1 MGLPKHAFFRGRI
14 VPYPEAKVGVLTHGL
29 NYGTGV
35 FSGMRGYWNA
45 DENELFVFRPEDHYR
60 RFVESGRMLG
70 MELPLNEHQLV
81 AALTELLRTE
91 GYRED
96 CYIRSLAFYAD
107 ETVGVR
113 LHDLTPEISIVSMPY
128 GRYIEREEGAHA
140 TISSWRRVDDNAIP
154 ARGKIVGSYVNS
166 ALAKSEAMR
175 AGFDEA
181 IVLTDDGHIAEGSA
195 ANFLLVRNGAV
206 ITPPITDNILEGITR
221 RTVME
226 LLEKE
231 MNVPVVERSIDRSE
245 IYVADE
251 ALFVGTGV
259 QIVAITRVDHR
270 PVGTGRIGPI
280 AAALR
285 DLYFRVVRGRHPA
298 YRKWCTAVYAGAPEL
313 EAATPTRGPEPGR
326 ASTRA
331 FVKPG
336 TSS

>member
-1 MGLPKHAFFRGRI
+1 MTLPGHAFFGGRI
-14 VPYPEAKVGVLTHGL
+14 VPYSEARVGVLTHGL

-35 FSGMRGYWNA
+35 FSGMRGYWN
-45 DENELFVFRPEDHYR
+45 EEEHEVFVFRPADHYR
-60 RFVESGRMLG
+60 RFLESAKMLG
-70 MELPLNEHQLV
+70 MELPWSARELAEI
-81 AALTELLRTE
+81 ATELVRTE

-96 CYIRSLAFYAD
+96 CYLRSLAFYGD

-113 LHDLTPEISIVSMPY
+113 LHDLTPQVSIVAIPY
-128 GRYIEREEGAHA
+128 GRYIEKEEGAHA

-154 ARGKIVGSYVNS
+154 ARGKIVGAYVNS

-175 AGFDEA
+175 SGFDDA
-181 IVLTDDGHIAEGSA
+181 IVLTNDGHVSEGSA
-195 ANFLLVRNGAV
+195 ANFMLVRNGVV

-226 LLEKE
+226 LLDKE
-231 MNVPVVERSIDRSE
+231 MGVKVVERSVDRSE

-280 AAALR
+280 ASALR
-285 DLYFRVVRGRHPA
+285 ELYFRVVRGQHPTYRH
-298 YRKWCTAVYAGAPEL
+298 WCAGVYGAAAESEKTAPKRRVQSNRLA
-313 EAATPTRGPEPGR
+313 
-326 ASTRA
+326 
-331 FVKPG
+331 V
-336 TSS
+336 

>member
-1 MGLPKHAFFRGRI
+1 MTLPGHAFFGGRI
-14 VPYPEAKVGVLTHGL
+14 VPYSEARVGVLTHGL

-35 FSGMRGYWNA
+35 FSGMRGYWNG
-45 DENELFVFRPEDHYR
+45 EEQEVFVFRPADHYR
-60 RFVESGRMLG
+60 RFLESAKMLG
-70 MELPLNEHQLV
+70 MELPWTARELAET
-81 AALTELLRTE
+81 ATELVRTE

-96 CYIRSLAFYAD
+96 CYLRSLAFYGD

-113 LHDLTPEISIVSMPY
+113 LHDLTPQVSIVAIPY
-128 GRYIEREEGAHA
+128 GRYIEKEEGAHA

-154 ARGKIVGSYVNS
+154 ARGKIVGAYVNS

-175 AGFDEA
+175 AGFDDA
-181 IVLTDDGHIAEGSA
+181 IVLTNDGHVSEGSA
-195 ANFLLVRNGAV
+195 ANFMLVRNGVV

-226 LLEKE
+226 LLDKE
-231 MNVPVVERSIDRSE
+231 MGVKVVERSVDRSE

-280 AAALR
+280 ASALR
-285 DLYFRVVRGRHPA
+285 ELYFRVVRGQHPTYRH
-298 YRKWCTAVYAGAPEL
+298 WCAGVYGSAVESEKAAPK
-313 EAATPTRGPEPGR
+313 RR
-326 ASTRA
+326 
-331 FVKPG
+331 VD
-336 TSS
+336 SSRLAI